1 MKVFNLTC
9 SHEHRFEGWFA
20 SEHDFSSQMERGL
33 VSCPLC
39 DDHAIRKLPTAPRLN
54 LGGGKEPATGSELT
68 VESQPAMAADG
79 QVEKLSQQNIQQF
92 LLEAVRHV
100 IANTEDVGDQ
110 FASEARRMHRDETE
124 IRNIRGQ
131 VSHEDREQLL
141 DEGIEVMSLPMPELL
156 KKVTH

>member
-1 MKVFNLTC
+1 M
-9 SHEHRFEGWFA
+9 
-20 SEHDFSSQMERGL
+20 

-110 FASEARRMHRDETE
+110 FASEA
-124 IRNIRGQ
+124 
-131 VSHEDREQLL
+131 
-141 DEGIEVMSLPMPELL
+141 
-156 KKVTH
+156 